1 MRKRSLLKLG
11 CAALIAAS
19 TMLAPKVS
27 RAAGLCVFSYMLP
40 DGETCTYNGL
50 QGGCCTYVSDGGSHC
65 HKICT
70 G

>member
-1 MRKRSLLKLG
+1 MRKMSLLKIG
-11 CAALIAAS
+11 AAALIAAS
-19 TMLAPKVS
+19 TMLAPKATQ
-27 RAAGLCVFSYMLP
+27 AAGLCVYSYMLA

-50 QGGCCTYVSDGGSHC
+50 SGGCCTYVSDGGSHC